1 MVLTI
6 ENFHKCKELKQ
17 GDSVEF
23 FPGDTYLVMS
33 HHLMHIDGENVE
45 IFKHMELMD
54 RRSRTDFCA
63 RLFGYT
69 PDEGYSVPLCR
80 KDDYPA
86 LYRLIC
92 GIFTKLIELG
102 KIKDPNFGDSVPEYY
117 PVFEVKPTEMSV
129 IKDPEKVTI
138 TVKSNFLKP
147 NIVL

>member
-1 MVLTI
+1 MTLTI
-6 ENFHKCKELKQ
+6 ENFHKCRELKQ
-17 GDSVEF
+17 GDSIEF
-23 FPGDTYLVMS
+23 LPGDTYLVMS
-33 HHLMHIDGENVE
+33 RHLMHLDGDNVD
-45 IFKHMELMD
+45 IFREMGLKD
-54 RRSRTDFCA
+54 RDSRTDFCA

-69 PDEGYSVPLCR
+69 PDEGFSIPLCR

-92 GIFTKLIELG
+92 GIFTKLIALG
-102 KIKDPNFGDSVPEYY
+102 KIKDPNFGDLVSEYS
-117 PVFEVKPTEMSV
+117 PVFEVKSTEKPV